1 VKSAPL
7 AEQRGNA
14 SRRLDRLDQGN
25 AEDAFACK
33 GARLTGSPSSAL
45 RTCGSPLSGV

>member
-33 GARLTGSPSSAL
+33 GARLTGLPSAVL
-45 RTCGSPLSGV
+45 LPCGSPWSGV